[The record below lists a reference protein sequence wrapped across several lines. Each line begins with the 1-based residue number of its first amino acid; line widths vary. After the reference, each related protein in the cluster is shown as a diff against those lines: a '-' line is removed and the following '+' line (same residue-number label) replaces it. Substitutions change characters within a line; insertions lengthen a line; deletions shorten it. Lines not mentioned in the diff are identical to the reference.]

1 MIINA
6 DLHIHSP
13 FTKKSDIENNFAIL
27 SKNARKKG
35 LDVIATGDCLHPI
48 WLKSITTLQPLDEG
62 TFFIND
68 TLFLL
73 SSEVQ
78 TNDNIHHLLYFPD
91 VTSLFDLRE
100 HLRRVDV
107 DFSKGRPTVPLT
119 SEELADHA
127 LDANVLIGPS
137 HIFDLHTGLY
147 SKYNSLSECYGSA
160 ANSIQFVELGLGL
173 DSYHADMIKELHH
186 LTFLTN
192 SDTHNP
198 HPIRLGRE
206 FTQFNVKQ
214 PKTRY
219 ILDAIK
225 RDGQNKPVLNAGF
238 PPEEGKYFETR
249 CNKCQKQY
257 TLKQAKQKHW
267 NCFCG
272 GTIKKGL
279 NEKIL
284 EKSTTSHFRYPYH
297 RPLYLS
303 LLPLH
308 EILTKAL
315 KQKNPF
321 IDTVE
326 SYYSKLISIFG
337 NEIHIMLETPIE
349 NIRQTTNPEIAE
361 IIKAFRMAT
370 FEYKK
375 GGGGIYGTVQI
386 ESIKDE
392 IKF

>member
-13 FTKKSDIENNFAIL
+13 FTKKSDIENNFTIL
-27 SKNARKKG
+27 SRNARKKG
-35 LDVIATGDCLHPI
+35 LDLIATGDCLHPS

-62 TFFIND
+62 TFFING

-91 VTSLFDLRE
+91 VTSLFDLRD
-100 HLRRVDV
+100 HLRRVNV
-107 DFSKGRPTVPLT
+107 DFTQGRPVVPLS
-119 SEELADHA
+119 SEQLAGYA

-137 HIFDLHTGLY
+137 HIFDIHTGLY
-147 SKYNSLSECYGSA
+147 SKYDSLSKCYGSA
-160 ANSIQFVELGLGL
+160 STSIHFVELGLGL

-214 PKTRY
+214 AKTRY

-225 RDGQNKPVLNAGF
+225 RIGQNKPVLNAGF
-238 PPEEGKYFETR
+238 PPEEGKYYETR
-249 CNKCQKQY
+249 CNKCQKRY
-257 TLKQAKQKHW
+257 NSKQAKQKKW
-267 NCFCG
+267 ICFCG

-279 NEKIL
+279 NEKIMDR
-284 EKSTTSHFRYPYH
+284 STTSFFRYPYH
-297 RPLYLS
+297 RPIYLS

-308 EILTKAL
+308 EILTRTL
-315 KQKNPF
+315 RQKNPF
-321 IDTVE
+321 VDVVE

-349 NIRQTTNPEIAE
+349 NIRQTATNEIAE

-370 FEYKK
+370 YEYKK

-386 ESIKDE
+386 DSIIE
-392 IKF
+392 